1 MKTKLLIL
9 VVGATLFALGGFS
22 STAEAQSY
30 SPRGYGSSY
39 TPSSGSYGGT
49 AGRSGCGLYGN
60 RYDSG
65 RYSSYPGR
73 GQSHYDGNYGN
84 SPRHGYLQSSPA
96 VDRAYQR
103 ALEAQRNGGS
113 SYPRGGSYPRS
124 GYGRHDGNY
133 GYGSYG
139 NSPRHGYLQSSPAV
153 DRAYQRAKEAQ
164 KNSYRPPSKY

>member
-1 MKTKLLIL
+1 MKTKLLLL

-22 STAEAQSY
+22 STAEAQRY

-49 AGRSGCGLYGN
+49 TGRSGCGLYGN

-73 GQSHYDGNYGN
+73 GQSRYDGNYGN

-113 SYPRGGSYPRS
+113 SYPRS
-124 GYGRHDGNY
+124 GRHDGNY
-133 GYGSYG
+133 GYA
-139 NSPRHGYLQSSPAV
+139 PRLSSKLSCSC
-153 DRAYQRAKEAQ
+153 RAYQRAKEAQ
-164 KNSYRPPSKY
+164 RNSYSPPRKY